1 MVTAGAGR
9 FMGFLRGVVI
19 VMNLRAAGAPVDK
32 PDAGKVKETAV
43 TPPEPTS
50 AVTKLQ
56 AHFEQLDENSL
67 LRVARAVEL
76 ARAAERRDPTDEQ
89 ILETLRPRLR
99 ALRPH
104 RVPTFQRSVCVAV
117 EIFLYD
123 GDLHEEKRKGAL
135 ARQMLNPWWRVL
147 MASPYRATLSALEG
161 EYGKAVREQ
170 RWTDLPAI
178 AEKGVL
184 AAADATE
191 ALLAEAA
198 KSYGRRGELSSM
210 LGGDR
215 ALEDMREIG
224 VLLGLHGQLTPALER
239 VRRMAGVEGGGRILD
254 FTPNAVVAARTAY
267 LNVHDRG
274 ADLVEYFFFGLM
286 TMLAQ
291 PFQALRLV
299 RMLSQDMSHV
309 SGNHPARLI
318 PARLFSD
325 LTRTLSEIGR
335 ASGGPVM
342 ARRVWLLTCARL
354 VSDAQL
360 MIKGLSD
367 EVQVEPN
374 PEWQKLLSEAR
385 SRVMQAVD
393 TFLLAALQDSVVVL
407 PVKQLQEKKGSEVRS
422 EPDMAHI
429 PTEEEVGIAQAAT
442 VLFTAVKKLM
452 EQEGQD
458 RLMRSKEADL
468 EQRLE
473 IGINFRVEYL
483 RARPKHA
490 VALAHLRG
498 VQKVLK
504 GLPSL
509 NVIRDLEYRVE
520 RTLDRYK
527 N

>member
-1 MVTAGAGR
+1 
-9 FMGFLRGVVI
+9 
-19 VMNLRAAGAPVDK
+19 MNVRAAGVPAER
-32 PDAGKVKETAV
+32 PDTGKMKETTV

-50 AVTKLQ
+50 AVSKLQ

-99 ALRPH
+99 NLRPA
-104 RVPTFQRSVCVAV
+104 RVPTFQRAICVAL

-135 ARQMLNPWWRVL
+135 ARQVLNPWWRVL
-147 MASPYRATLSALEG
+147 LASPHRAALAALEG

-170 RWTDLPAI
+170 RWVDLTTI
-178 AEKGVL
+178 ADRGVI
-184 AAADATE
+184 AAADATNT
-191 ALLAEAA
+191 LLAEAQ

-224 VLLGLHGQLTPALER
+224 VLLGLHSQLTPALER
-239 VRRMAGVEGGGRILD
+239 VRRMAGVEGAGRIAD
-254 FTPNAVVAARTAY
+254 FTPASVVAARTAY
-267 LNVHDRG
+267 MNIHDRG

-286 TMLAQ
+286 TLLMQ

-299 RMLSQDMSHV
+299 RMLSQDLSHV

-325 LTRTLSEIGR
+325 LTRTLSEIGK
-335 ASGGPVM
+335 ASAGPVM

-360 MIKGLSD
+360 MIKSLAE

-374 PEWQKLLSEAR
+374 PEWQKLLTEAR
-385 SRVMQAVD
+385 GRVMQAVD
-393 TFLLAALQDSVVVL
+393 TFLMAAIQDAVVVL
-407 PVKQLQEKKGSEVRS
+407 PVKPLQEKKGVEVRL
-422 EPDMAHI
+422 EPDMAHV

-483 RARPKHA
+483 RARPKHM
-490 VALAHLRG
+490 VAIAHLRG

-504 GLPSL
+504 GLPSF
-509 NVIRDLEYRVE
+509 NIIRDLEYRVE

>member
-1 MVTAGAGR
+1 
-9 FMGFLRGVVI
+9 
-19 VMNLRAAGAPVDK
+19 MNLRVAGAPAERPEAAK
-32 PDAGKVKETAV
+32 GKETAAAS
-43 TPPEPTS
+43 PEPTS
-50 AVTKLQ
+50 AVAKLQ
-56 AHFEQLDENSL
+56 AHFEQLDEASL

-99 ALRPH
+99 NLRPH
-104 RVPTFQRSVCVAV
+104 RVPTFQRSVCVAI

-123 GDLHEEKRKGAL
+123 GDLHEEKRKASLG
-135 ARQMLNPWWRVL
+135 RQTLTPWWRVL
-147 MASPYRATLSALEG
+147 MNSPYRATLAALEA

-170 RWTDLPAI
+170 RWTDLAAI
-178 AEKGVL
+178 ADRGVL

-191 ALLAEAA
+191 ALLAEAQ
-198 KSYGRRGELSSM
+198 KSYGRRGELSAM

-224 VLLGLHGQLTPALER
+224 LLLGLHHQLTPALDR
-239 VRRMAGVEGGGRILD
+239 VRRVAGVEGGGRILD
-254 FTPNAVVAARTAY
+254 FTPAAVVAARTAY

-286 TMLAQ
+286 TMLVQ

-360 MIKGLSD
+360 MIKGLSE

-374 PEWQKLLSEAR
+374 PEWQKLLTEAR
-385 SRVMQAVD
+385 ARVMQAVD
-393 TFLLAALQDSVVVL
+393 TFLLAALHDSVVVL
-407 PVKQLQEKKGSEVRS
+407 PVKQLQEKKGSEVRL

-429 PTEEEVGIAQAAT
+429 PTDEEVGIAQAAT

-473 IGINFRVEYL
+473 ISINFRVEYL
-483 RARPKHA
+483 RARPRHA

-509 NVIRDLEYRVE
+509 NIIRDLEYRVE

>member
-1 MVTAGAGR
+1 
-9 FMGFLRGVVI
+9 MGHLGGVIV
-19 VMNLRAAGAPVDK
+19 VMNLRAAGAPAER
-32 PDAGKVKETAV
+32 PDAGKVKETAA
-43 TPPEPTS
+43 TPTEPTS
-50 AVTKLQ
+50 AVAKLQ
-56 AHFEQLDENSL
+56 AHFEQLDEGSL

-117 EIFLYD
+117 EIYLYD
-123 GDLHEEKRKGAL
+123 GELHEEKRKGAL
-135 ARQMLNPWWRVL
+135 GRQVLMPWWRVL
-147 MASPYRATLSALEG
+147 LASPYRGTLAGLEA

-170 RWTDLPAI
+170 RWTDLPGI
-178 AEKGVL
+178 AERGVM

-210 LGGDR
+210 MGGDR

-224 VLLGLHGQLTPALER
+224 VLLGLHPQLTPALER

-254 FTPNAVVAARTAY
+254 FTPAAVVAARTAY

-286 TMLAQ
+286 TLLAQ

-354 VSDAQL
+354 VSDAQM
-360 MIKGLSD
+360 MIKGLAE

-385 SRVMQAVD
+385 TRVMQAVD
-393 TFLLAALQDSVVVL
+393 TFLLAALQDSAIVL
-407 PVKQLQEKKGSEVRS
+407 PVKQSKDQKRSELRL
-422 EPDMAHI
+422 EPDMAHV

-452 EQEGQD
+452 EQEGQE
-458 RLMRSKEADL
+458 RFMRSKEADL

-483 RARPKHA
+483 RARPRHS
-490 VALAHLRG
+490 VALEQLRG

-509 NVIRDLEYRVE
+509 NIIRDLEYRVE

>member
-1 MVTAGAGR
+1 
-9 FMGFLRGVVI
+9 
-19 VMNLRAAGAPVDK
+19 MNVRVAGAPAER
-32 PDAGKVKETAV
+32 PEAGKGKETAV
-43 TPPEPTS
+43 APPEPTS
-50 AVTKLQ
+50 AVAKLQ
-56 AHFEQLDENSL
+56 AHFEQLDEASL

-99 ALRPH
+99 NLRPN

-123 GDLHEEKRKGAL
+123 GDLHEEKRKASL
-135 ARQMLNPWWRVL
+135 ARLVLNPWWRVL
-147 MASPYRATLSALEG
+147 MGSPHRGPLAALEA

-170 RWTDLPAI
+170 RWTDLVTI
-178 AEKGVL
+178 ADQGVW
-184 AAADATE
+184 AAAQATNILLDE
-191 ALLAEAA
+191 AQ
-198 KSYGRRGELSSM
+198 KSYGRRGELASI
-210 LGGDR
+210 LGSDR
-215 ALEDMREIG
+215 ALEDMKEMG
-224 VLLGLHGQLTPALER
+224 VLLALHAQLTPALDR
-239 VRRMAGVEGGGRILD
+239 VRRVAGVEGGGRIYD
-254 FTPNAVVAARTAY
+254 FTPAAVVAARTAY

-286 TMLAQ
+286 TMLVQ

-309 SGNHPARLI
+309 SGNHPAKLI
-318 PARLFSD
+318 PAKLFSD

-335 ASGGPVM
+335 AAGGPVM

-360 MIKGLSD
+360 MIKGLSE

-374 PEWQKLLSEAR
+374 PEWQKLLTEAR

-393 TFLLAALQDSVVVL
+393 GFLLAALQDVALVL
-407 PVKQLQEKKGSEVRS
+407 PVKQLQEKKGSEVRL

-429 PTEEEVGIAQAAT
+429 STEEEDGIAQAAT

-490 VALAHLRG
+490 VALAHLRS

-509 NVIRDLEYRVE
+509 NIIRDLEYRVE